1 MSRVFTSAVVAA
13 TLVLGLAACATSPAA
28 KTADPVTT
36 AVSTPSATPSK
47 AVLTPASFMKDTA
60 AALAKAGSYAF
71 ASTTTTSG
79 MTITSA
85 GSVADSTPTHLAM
98 ELTVVSGSS
107 GTVKMRLVDG
117 HAYMDGTIAGAA
129 GKWIDLADAAEP
141 SLSGLAGQAASSAD
155 PSGFLEKVSKDAM
168 QITAGEQS
176 TVDGIAVTAYNVA
189 VDFQVL
195 AKASGMAITQA
206 QIDQVTAAG
215 GSSVGVVYLVDK
227 DSRPVK
233 VTVAMGDFMTQK
245 TTYSGFGTQAP
256 VTAPEP
262 ATVILASTLGI

>member
-13 TLVLGLAACATSPAA
+13 TLALGLAACATSPAA

-36 AVSTPSATPSK
+36 AVSTPSATP
-47 AVLTPASFMKDTA
+47 LTPASFMTDTA

-71 ASTTTTSG
+71 TSTTTTSG

-85 GSVADSTPTHLAM
+85 GSVTDSTPTHLAM

-107 GTVKMRLVDG
+107 GTVKMRLVEG

-129 GKWIDLADAAEP
+129 GKWIDLSDAAEP
-141 SLSGLAGQAASSAD
+141 SLSGLADQAASSAD
-155 PSGFLEKVSKDAM
+155 PSGFLAKVSKDAM

-233 VTVAMGDFMTQK
+233 VTVAMGDFMTQE

-256 VTAPEP
+256 VTPPAPE
-262 ATVILASTLGI
+262 TVVLASSLGI